1 MCREGPVV
9 GGMCPKDFTVAKG
22 CGQRQTQTLYNEK
35 VELEVVATLKT
46 YCLLGWVTVGW
57 FGRRVSVCLWNGWN
71 LENRM
76 SNKV

>member
-1 MCREGPVV
+1 MRECDSVCREGPVV

-46 YCLLGWVTVGW
+46 YCQIVYLGGSQWVGLVGACLCVCGTVGT
-57 FGRRVSVCLWNGWN
+57 
-71 LENRM
+71 
-76 SNKV
+76 